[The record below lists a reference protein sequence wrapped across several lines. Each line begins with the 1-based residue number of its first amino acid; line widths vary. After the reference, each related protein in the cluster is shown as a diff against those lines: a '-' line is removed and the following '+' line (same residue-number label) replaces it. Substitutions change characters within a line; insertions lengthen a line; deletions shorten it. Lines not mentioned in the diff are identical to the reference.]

1 MKLHKKNFVM
11 GEFIKIYDNVLD
23 LNICKSL
30 INLFDISGFK
40 EIVSNKGTPNFT
52 QLNINQKNPE
62 HVKHLSHSTLNVLS
76 LYKKDLSE
84 YTRWYPPRI
93 FLEEFRIK
101 KYHCNSHDRF
111 DLHVDVEDYKSAKR
125 YLAFLYYLND
135 DFTGGETEFP
145 HHNKKIVPKQGSV
158 IVFPPNWQYPHAGL
172 RVNKGVK
179 YIMSTYC
186 HYY

>member
-1 MKLHKKNFVM
+1 
-11 GEFIKIYDNVLD
+11 
-23 LNICKSL
+23 
-30 INLFDISGFK
+30 
-40 EIVSNKGTPNFT
+40 
-52 QLNINQKNPE
+52 
-62 HVKHLSHSTLNVLS
+62 LNVLG
-76 LYKKDLSE
+76 LYKKDLSD
-84 YTRWYPPRI
+84 YTRWYPPRM

-111 DLHVDVEDYKSAKR
+111 DLHVDVEDHKSAKR

-172 RVNKGVK
+172 RVNRGVK

>member
-1 MKLHKKNFVM
+1 MKLLKKNFVM
-11 GEFIKIYDNVLD
+11 DDFIKIYDNVLSQEA
-23 LNICKSL
+23 CKTL
-30 INLFDISGFK
+30 IDLFDLSSYK
-40 EIVSNKGTPNFT
+40 EIINNKGTPNFT
-52 QLNINQKNPE
+52 QLNINQKHPE
-62 HVKHLSHSTLNVLS
+62 HIKFLSQVTSGIVN
-76 LYKKDLSE
+76 LYKKDFVD
-84 YTRWYPPRI
+84 YTRWYPPRL

-101 KYHCNSHDRF
+101 KYHSRSHDRF
-111 DLHVDVEDYKSAKR
+111 DIHVDVEDHASARR

-158 IVFPPNWQYPHAGL
+158 MVFPPTWQYPHAGL
-172 RVNKGVK
+172 RVNKGIK